1 MSTGSRDAIDYST
14 KGMLSDFTATFAGVL
29 LIIGSFFDVLQGA
42 SAVANDELFAEGS
55 EYLYKLDMTVWGWTH
70 VVIGVLGLAVAVGII
85 MRAAWGQLSGIIV
98 ASLSILAN
106 FMFLPLYPV
115 WAAFIIGF
123 NAVVI
128 WALCIQLNR
137 NQ

>member
-1 MSTGSRDAIDYST
+1 MSTRSRDATDYST
-14 KGMLSDFTATFAGVL
+14 KGILSDFTATFAGVL
-29 LIIGSFFDVLQGA
+29 LMIGSVFDILQGG
-42 SAVANDELFAEGS
+42 SAVANDQMFAEGS

-85 MRAAWGQLSGIIV
+85 AGTAWGQLTGIIV
-98 ASLSILAN
+98 ASLSILTN

-123 NAVVI
+123 NVIVI
-128 WALCIQLNR
+128 WALCVQLKN

>member
-1 MSTGSRDAIDYST
+1 MSTRSRDATDYST
-14 KGMLSDFTATFAGVL
+14 KGILSDFTATFAGVL
-29 LIIGSFFDVLQGA
+29 LMIGSAFDILQGG
-42 SAVANDELFAEGS
+42 SAVANDQMFAEGS

-85 MRAAWGQLSGIIV
+85 VGTAWGQLAGIIV
-98 ASLSILAN
+98 ASLSILTN

-123 NAVVI
+123 NVIVI
-128 WALCIQLNR
+128 WALCVQLKS